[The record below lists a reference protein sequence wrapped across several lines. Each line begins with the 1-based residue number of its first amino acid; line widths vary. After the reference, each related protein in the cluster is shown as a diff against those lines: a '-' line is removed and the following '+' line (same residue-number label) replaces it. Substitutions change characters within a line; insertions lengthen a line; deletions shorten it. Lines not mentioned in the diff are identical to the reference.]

1 MQAFSGS
8 NTPIALSGGV
18 DPNSAGWNAGEQHGD
33 LSSLWRTLM
42 RRRSVVFR
50 VFAVFV
56 ALMLIGTLLW
66 PKSYTTTIKV
76 IAGNSAGAGASSA
89 QGQTDLPVLNALVIA
104 SGMQSSETYAELFK
118 ETPVLQG
125 VIDQLNLK
133 TSPRDLLE
141 HVSVDPVTNTNILAI
156 SVTWPNRVQSAAI
169 ANAFGNAI
177 VNRQRELVSSQ
188 ATAAIASLK
197 QQLPAARDRMNAA
210 DNQLAKFEAQH
221 RIANIDEQTQGMI
234 TTVAGIESKIGQLQ
248 ADSQEA
254 GAQLASAQAQMAGMS
269 PTITGNTTVT
279 ENPVVAQLQLQLSQ
293 VTSQLQQDEQQY
305 TNQYP
310 QVIALKQQQKQ
321 LQDQIAKEKQTIVS
335 GSNQI
340 PNPVYQ
346 QLQQQAT
353 TYRSQV
359 SADAAQIAE
368 LQRQKTALEPQLAAL
383 PSQTAQLAD
392 LQRDAKAAEDV
403 YSALQNKFVNAQVAA
418 ETALSDVTI
427 TQSASPREA
436 TVKPSLILNMA
447 IAVVLGL
454 VLGITG
460 ALLLDYLDNSITD
473 EREVEEELALP
484 QLGAI
489 PLVKVRNG
497 EAIVPWVK
505 SLALESFLQLVT
517 NMKYSTDQPL
527 RSIAVISPMQGDG
540 KSTIALNTAL
550 ALNEIQGPAVLVDA
564 DLRRPSIHAKLGL
577 SNALGLSDVLVGQAT
592 LDEVVQYDPRS
603 GLAVITS
610 GTATPNPIKLLESP
624 RFVEFLEE
632 LNARYRTV
640 VFDGAALVGNVDS
653 AVLARRVTGT
663 VLVVSHGSTDLR
675 EATGAMKRL
684 QRMGVRN
691 VLGFVLNRTQP
702 RHADYTPY
710 GNDVPRLYA
719 DEAPIVAAP

>member
-8 NTPIALSGGV
+8 TPPIALTGSAESATWPSSG
-18 DPNSAGWNAGEQHGD
+18 SEQHSE
-33 LSSLWRTLM
+33 LASLWRTLL
-42 RRRSVVFR
+42 RRRAIVWR
-50 VFAVFV
+50 VFGVFF

-76 IAGNSAGAGASSA
+76 IAGNSSGSAAS
-89 QGQTDLPVLNALVIA
+89 QEGPTDLPVLNALVIA
-104 SGMQSSETYAELFK
+104 NGMQSSETYAELFK

-125 VIDQLNLK
+125 VIDQLKLK
-133 TSPRDLLE
+133 TTPKDLLE
-141 HVSVDPVTNTNILAI
+141 HVTVDPITNTNILRI
-156 SVTWPNRVQSAAI
+156 DVTWPDRSESAAI
-169 ANAFGNAI
+169 ANAFGAAI
-177 VNRQRELVSSQ
+177 VDRQRDLVSSQ

-197 QQLPAARDRMNAA
+197 QQLPVARDRMNVA
-210 DNQLAKFEAQH
+210 DNQLSTFEAQH
-221 RIANIDEQTQGMI
+221 RIANIDEQTQGII
-234 TTVAGIESKIGQLQ
+234 TNEAGIEAKIQQLQ

-254 GAQLASAQAQMAGMS
+254 SAQLSSANAQMAGIS

-279 ENPVVAQLQLQLSQ
+279 QNPVVAQLQLQLAQ
-293 VTSQLQQDEQQY
+293 VQSQLQQDEEQY
-305 TNQYP
+305 TDQYP
-310 QVIALKQQQKQ
+310 AVIALKSQAKQ
-321 LQDQIAKEKQTIVS
+321 LEDQIAQEKQTIVS

-346 QLQQQAT
+346 QLAQQAT
-353 TYRSQV
+353 TYRSQI
-359 SADAAQIAE
+359 SADAAQLTE
-368 LQRQKTALEPQLAAL
+368 LGRQKAQLEPQLAAL

-427 TQSASPREA
+427 TQAASPSEA
-436 TVKPSLILNMA
+436 QIRPSLLLNLA
-447 IAVVLGL
+447 IGVVLGL

-460 ALLLDYLDNSITD
+460 ALLFDYFDNSITD

-489 PLVKVRNG
+489 PLVKLRNG

-517 NMKYSTDQPL
+517 NMKYSSDQPL
-527 RSIAVISPMQGDG
+527 RSVAVISPTQGDG
-540 KSTIALNTAL
+540 KSTIALNVAL

-577 SNALGLSDVLVGQAT
+577 PNTLGLSDVLVGQAS
-592 LDEVVQYDPRS
+592 LDEVLQLDPRS
-603 GLAVITS
+603 GMAVLTS

-624 RFVEFLEE
+624 RLRELIDE
-632 LNARYRTV
+632 LNGRYQTV
-640 VFDGAALVGNVDS
+640 VFDGAALVGNIDS

-675 EATGAMKRL
+675 EASGTMKRL

-691 VLGFVLNRTQP
+691 VLGFVLNRTEP

-710 GNDVPRLYA
+710 GNDVPRLYS
-719 DEAPIVAAP
+719 DDAPIVAAP